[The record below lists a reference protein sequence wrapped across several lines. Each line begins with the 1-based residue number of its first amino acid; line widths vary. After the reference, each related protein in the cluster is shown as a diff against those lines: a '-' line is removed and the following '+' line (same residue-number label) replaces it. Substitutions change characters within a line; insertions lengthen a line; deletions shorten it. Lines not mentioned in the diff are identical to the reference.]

1 MKKKLKVA
9 RMHILEERWILGNPI
24 VFVDI
29 YGKGGYKNIINM
41 LSGARYDIITL
52 PNYDRKIVKYANK
65 KGIQVED
72 EFKFLPIYFERKF
85 KKRFD
90 DFGPLDLGIIF
101 SKEDARIGEKVALKV
116 AKYCR
121 FLTLPNLPRSRRVG
135 DRILNANGLQINLE
149 NSIEK
154 IKEKCDIILDIKN
167 LELSAGSI
175 YKTKEEEF

>member
-9 RMHILEERWILGNPI
+9 RMHILEEKWILGNPI

-29 YGKGGYKNIINM
+29 YGKGGYKNIINK
-41 LSGARYDIITL
+41 LSFAEYDVITL
-52 PNYDRKIVKYANK
+52 PDYDRKIIKYANQ

-72 EFKFLPIYFERKF
+72 EIKFLPVYIERKL
-85 KKRFD
+85 KKRFE
-90 DFGPLDLGIIF
+90 DFGPIDLGIVF
-101 SKEDARIGEKVALKV
+101 SQEDAKLGTKIALNV

-121 FLTLPNLPRSRRVG
+121 FMTIPNYPRCRRVSE
-135 DRILNANGLQINLE
+135 RILNTNGLQINLE

-154 IKEKCDIILDIKN
+154 IKEKCDIILDISN